1 MHFHI
6 ITLFP
11 EMLASSLEASIL
23 GRAQKKGQITVHY
36 YNLRDFGKGKYH
48 QVDDV
53 PYGGGAGMVMMPEP
67 LAAAIKSAHTKV
79 QSIRSSTQS
88 EKTHKTK
95 KLPTRVPNP
104 AFRIPPSEFQT
115 TNSCPIFYMSARGK
129 RFTQVQAE
137 KYSKLDQVI
146 LICGHYEGIDQ
157 RIIDLYV
164 DAEISIGDYVLTGG
178 ELPALV
184 FIDAVSRLLPGVL
197 GSDESAAE
205 ESFSKRLG
213 RKREYPHYT
222 RPEEFGGLH
231 VPPVLL
237 SGHHAKIA
245 KWRQDNCQ

>member
-23 GRAQKKGQITVHY
+23 GRAQKKQLISFHY

-53 PYGGGAGMVMMPEP
+53 PYGGGAGMVMMAEP
-67 LAAAIKSAHTKV
+67 LANAISNAQFAIHNLMQAPGEKNPNSEFRTPNSAPVFFMSAQGK
-79 QSIRSSTQS
+79 RLTQS
-88 EKTHKTK
+88 KVEK
-95 KLPTRVPNP
+95 
-104 AFRIPPSEFQT
+104 F
-115 TNSCPIFYMSARGK
+115 
-129 RFTQVQAE
+129 
-137 KYSKLDQVI
+137 SKLEHVI

-164 DAEISIGDYVLTGG
+164 DEEISIGDYVLTGG

-197 GSDESAAE
+197 GSDESSAE
-205 ESFSKRLG
+205 ESFSKKLK

-222 RPEEFGGLH
+222 RPETFGDLQ

-245 KWRQDNCQ
+245 KWREENCR